1 MKQYIMDAGRATSVG
16 STTRMPIILLNMY
29 FRLLLVVI
37 YGFRIHLKCVV
48 FLVSYEDYLIK
59 LVVIIC

>member
-1 MKQYIMDAGRATSVG
+1 
-16 STTRMPIILLNMY
+16 MPIILLNMY